1 MPDKCGNQETDAGSD
16 RADAFD
22 RDNGGGS
29 DTRSHSQIF
38 AQRLPSVFMRA
49 LLVVNPKA
57 TTATARGRDVL
68 ARALGSDLK
77 VDLVETERRN
87 HAIELGARAVH
98 EAYDVVVVL
107 GGDGT
112 VNEVVNGIL
121 RDGPHTD
128 QPALAVVP
136 GGSTNVFHRALDIPR
151 DPVEA
156 TGLLLDALREGRSR
170 WIGLGKANE
179 RWFTFTAGI
188 GLDADAVRAIER
200 ARDKGKSPTPTR
212 YAVYALRQF
221 FTGTDRRHPAL
232 TLERPGEEPMSDLY
246 LAIAANSSPWTYF
259 GSRPVVLTKTASFDT
274 GLDLVVRRRLGTA
287 GTLWAASGMLTGGG
301 IRGRATT
308 VMTDLREFRIRAAR
322 PMHLQVDGD
331 YLGEC
336 EDVAFESVP
345 AALRVVC

>member
-1 MPDKCGNQETDAGSD
+1 
-16 RADAFD
+16 
-22 RDNGGGS
+22 
-29 DTRSHSQIF
+29 
-38 AQRLPSVFMRA
+38 MRA
-49 LLVVNPKA
+49 LLVVNPTA

-77 VDLVETERRN
+77 LDVVETERRN
-87 HAIELGARAVH
+87 HAIALGAQAVD
-98 EAYDVVVVL
+98 EAYDLVVVL

-112 VNEVVNGIL
+112 VNEVVNGML
-121 RDGPHTD
+121 RDGPRTD
-128 QPALAVVP
+128 LPALAAVP

-156 TGLLLDALREGRSR
+156 TGSLLDALREGRSYR
-170 WIGLGKANE
+170 IGLGKAND

-200 ARDKGKSPTPTR
+200 ARDRGKAPTPTR
-212 YAVYALRQF
+212 YAATALRRF

-232 TLERPGEEPMSDLY
+232 TLERPGEEPVTGLY
-246 LAIAANSSPWTYF
+246 LAIVANSCPWTYF
-259 GSRPVVLTKTASFDT
+259 GSRPVVLTKTASFDA
-274 GLDLVVRRRLGTA
+274 GLDLVTVRRLRTV

-308 VMTDLREFRIRAAR
+308 VLPDQREFRIRADR

-331 YLGEC
+331 YLGET
-336 EDVAFESVP
+336 EDVAFQSVP
-345 AALRVVC
+345 AAIRVIC

>member
-1 MPDKCGNQETDAGSD
+1 MSNERRDQEPDAGCD
-16 RADAFD
+16 RADSLD
-22 RDNGGGS
+22 RHDGGCS
-29 DTRSHSQIF
+29 NARSHAQIF
-38 AQRLPSVFMRA
+38 AQPLPSVFMRA
-49 LLVVNPKA
+49 LLVVNPTA

-77 VDLVETERRN
+77 IDLVETERRN
-87 HAIELGARAVH
+87 HAIALGARAVD
-98 EAYDVVVVL
+98 EAYDEVVVL

-121 RDGPHTD
+121 RDGPRTD
-128 QPALAVVP
+128 LPALAVVP
-136 GGSTNVFHRALDIPR
+136 GGSTNVFHRALEIPR
-151 DPVEA
+151 DPIEA
-156 TGLLLDALREGRSR
+156 TGLLLDAIREGRSR
-170 WIGLGKANE
+170 RIGLGKAND

-212 YAVYALRQF
+212 YAIYALKQF

-232 TLERPGEEPMSDLY
+232 TLERPGEEPMTDLY
-246 LAIAANSSPWTYF
+246 LAIVANSWPWTYF
-259 GSRPVVLTKTASFDT
+259 GSRPVVLTKTASFDA
-274 GLDLVVRRRLGTA
+274 GLDLVVRRKLGTA
-287 GTLWAASGMLTGGG
+287 GTLWAASGMLAGGG
-301 IRGRATT
+301 LRGRATT
-308 VMTDLREFRIRAAR
+308 VLTDLHEFRIRADR

-345 AALRVVC
+345 AALRVIC